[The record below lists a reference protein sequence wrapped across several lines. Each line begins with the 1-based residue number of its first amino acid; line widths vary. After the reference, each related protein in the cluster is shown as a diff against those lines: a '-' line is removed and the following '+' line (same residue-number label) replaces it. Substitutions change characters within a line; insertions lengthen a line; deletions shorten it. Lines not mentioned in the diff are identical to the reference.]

1 MLSKFKNIFSI
12 PDLRKKILFI
22 LFVLV
27 IFRLAANIPLP
38 SVDITQLREMF
49 EGNQLVGM
57 LNMFSGGGL
66 SNISIVL
73 LGLGPY
79 ITSSIIM
86 QLLTMIVPRM
96 EQMHKEEGEAGRAK
110 FNTITRVATVPL
122 AVVQTFAMIALLK
135 SQGIITGITTL
146 DTTVLI
152 ITATAGTIFLM
163 WLGELITERKLG
175 NGVSIMIF
183 AGIVASVPSLISRL
197 INTYDQSMLF
207 TYLAFL
213 VITIVTILG
222 VVFISE
228 GQRIIPISYARRRQ
242 RGAIGVGA
250 GSSHLPIKV
259 NQAGVIPIIF
269 AISLV
274 TIPTMAGQFMAGQ
287 DSVKLQEI
295 GTIILNIF
303 QNDWIYGGMYF
314 SLVVLF
320 TYFYTA
326 VIFDPEKVAKNL
338 QSQGGYIQGIRPGA
352 ETEEY
357 IGKVS
362 TRITLAGAIF
372 LGLIAVLPII
382 VKGIMGGSS
391 LLTVGGAS
399 ILIVVSVVIEMV
411 KQIDS
416 QLVMHNYEKL

>member
-12 PDLRKKILFI
+12 PELRSKILFI

-38 SVDITQLREMF
+38 SVDVVHLKEMF

-86 QLLTMIVPRM
+86 QLLTMIVPKM

-122 AVVQTFAMIALLK
+122 AFVQTFAMVALLK
-135 SQGIITGITTL
+135 SQGIISGLTTF
-146 DTTVLI
+146 DMVTI
-152 ITATAGTIFLM
+152 IATATAGTIFLM
-163 WLGELITERKLG
+163 WLGELITEKKLG

-183 AGIVASVPSLISRL
+183 AGIVASVPSFISRL
-197 INTYDQSMLF
+197 LNTFDQSMIS
-207 TYLAFL
+207 TYIAFL
-213 VITIVTILG
+213 AITVITILG
-222 VVFISE
+222 VVFVSE

-242 RGAIGVGA
+242 AGSVGIGA

-269 AISLV
+269 AVSLV

-287 DSVKLQEI
+287 DNVRLQDI
-295 GTIILNIF
+295 GTTILHIF
-303 QNDWIYGGMYF
+303 QNNWIHGGMYF
-314 SLVVLF
+314 FLVVLF

-338 QSQGGYIQGIRPGA
+338 QNQGGYIQGIRPGH

-372 LGLIAVLPII
+372 LGLIAILPII
-382 VKGIMGGSS
+382 VQSIIGGSNM
-391 LLTVGGAS
+391 LTVGGTS

-416 QLVMHNYEKL
+416 QLVMHNYDKL

>member
-38 SVDITQLREMF
+38 SVDVTQLREMF

-86 QLLTMIVPRM
+86 QLLTMIFPRM

-122 AVVQTFAMIALLK
+122 AVVQTFAMITLLK
-135 SQGIITGITTL
+135 SQGIISGITTL
-146 DTTVLI
+146 DMIVLI

-183 AGIVASVPSLISRL
+183 AGIVASVPSFTSRL

-213 VITIVTILG
+213 VITIITILG

-242 RGAIGVGA
+242 IGTIGA

-274 TIPTMAGQFMAGQ
+274 TVPTIAGQFMAGQ
-287 DSVKLQEI
+287 DNAKLQEI
-295 GTIILNIF
+295 GTTILNIF
-303 QNDWIYGGMYF
+303 QNNWIYGIMYF

-382 VKGIMGGSS
+382 VKSVIGGSN
-391 LLTVGGAS
+391 LLTIGGAS

>member
-1 MLSKFKNIFSI
+1 MLSKFKNIFSV

-22 LFVLV
+22 LAMLV
-27 IFRLAANIPLP
+27 VFRLAANIPLP
-38 SVDITQLREMF
+38 SVDVSRLREMF

-86 QLLTMIVPRM
+86 QLLTMIVPRI

-110 FNTITRVATVPL
+110 FNMITRVGTVPL
-122 AVVQTFAMIALLK
+122 AIVQTFAMIALLK
-135 SQGIITGITTL
+135 SQGIITGLTPYNTA
-146 DTTVLI
+146 VLV
-152 ITATAGTIFLM
+152 ITATGGTIFLM
-163 WLGELITERKLG
+163 WLGELITEKKLG

-183 AGIVASVPSLISRL
+183 AGIVASVPSQTSRL
-197 INTYDQSMLF
+197 IDTYDPTMLF
-207 TYLAFL
+207 TYISFL
-213 VITIVTILG
+213 VIIIVTILG
-222 VVFISE
+222 VVFVSE
-228 GQRIIPISYARRRQ
+228 GQRIIPISYAGRRK
-242 RGAIGVGA
+242 GVIGKTGV

-269 AISLV
+269 AVSLV
-274 TIPTMAGQFMAGQ
+274 TMPTIAGQYMAGQSNEKMH
-287 DSVKLQEI
+287 EI
-295 GTIILNIF
+295 GTTILTLF
-303 QNDWIYGGMYF
+303 QNNWFYGGLYF
-314 SLVVLF
+314 FLVVLF

-338 QSQGGYIQGIRPGA
+338 QSQGGYIQGVRPGH

-362 TRITLAGAIF
+362 TRLTLAGAVF
-372 LGLIAVLPII
+372 LGIIAILPILVQSVI
-382 VKGIMGGSS
+382 GGSN
-391 LLTVGGAS
+391 LITVGGTS

-416 QLVMHNYEKL
+416 QLVMHNYDKL